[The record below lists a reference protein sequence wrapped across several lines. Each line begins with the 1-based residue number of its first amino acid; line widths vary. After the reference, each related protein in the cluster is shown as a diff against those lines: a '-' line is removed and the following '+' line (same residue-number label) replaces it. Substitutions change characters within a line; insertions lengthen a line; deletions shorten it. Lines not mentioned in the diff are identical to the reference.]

1 MDAARQRRGGQAPG
15 TEPQESV
22 PQNGWQTGEKPS
34 PARQRDALSTLLL
47 QESSTPPTPHLT
59 TQSRGAVLTCQHA
72 GEVHGGE
79 VVVEVEDPAHQEE
92 REVVEHPAKKQLTT
106 SSQQHLGQPWAP
118 GAEPQ
123 SAGREGQR
131 LGLQASSAP
140 SLCDMKRPR
149 HLTGLSF
156 PHLDQAEQLSGS
168 QQKGG
173 AAGSQG
179 PCSLPTHPARP
190 QHPGPGHR
198 TPAGGSAA
206 SDVTK
211 IPHTLQTASPRPPS
225 PTSLQ
230 PLRSWQ
236 QRTGPRQ
243 RGAWRRDR
251 RESGIRLFRQGAAKA
266 KTAYTSVSGAVVRG
280 LAAEVTRNST
290 RMGTHRLSHRLCHG
304 ASLYITRGQG
314 QGTRRGQKRKDG

>member
-34 PARQRDALSTLLL
+34 PARQRDALSALLL
-47 QESSTPPTPHLT
+47 QESSPPPTPHRT

-72 GEVHGGE
+72 GEEHGGE

-190 QHPGPGHR
+190 QHPGQGHR

-206 SDVTK
+206 SNVTK
-211 IPHTLQTASPRPPS
+211 IPHTLQTASPPPS
-225 PTSLQ
+225 VSHI
-230 PLRSWQ
+230 S
-236 QRTGPRQ
+236 
-243 RGAWRRDR
+243 
-251 RESGIRLFRQGAAKA
+251 AA
-266 KTAYTSVSGAVVRG
+266 TQI
-280 LAAEVTRNST
+280 LAAADRAEAERSMEEGQEGVWDSAVQTGSRK
-290 RMGTHRLSHRLCHG
+290 GQD
-304 ASLYITRGQG
+304 SLHECLRCCGPWPG
-314 QGTRRGQKRKDG
+314 S